1 MSRLYSKHL
10 DLDLDLDFDFYVRYL
25 SSEDLFE
32 FKCLDFYAYKKGEG
46 KKYCLC
52 KINEV
57 DLLRMITIDKFPDL
71 FYVEVEKQDLADDV
85 FENISLAQFYC
96 HVSKRTMILAKRQAH
111 LRKLGKVSSAWL
123 KLKKWNFHSQGG
135 RPFGSKEVVDRYNL
149 QNYDRIV
156 ANCVRKDWYKE
167 FIQLHKDIAKM
178 DRSLK
183 LSDSAIKWKFMILR
197 YLWKV
202 ENGYEELGTDKEYEK
217 KLKEMNEKYKLDFI
231 FDF

>member
-1 MSRLYSKHL
+1 MSVEYG
-10 DLDLDLDFDFYVRYL
+10 
-25 SSEDLFE
+25 
-32 FKCLDFYAYKKGEG
+32 KCLLEKKNVGSPSCSCFI
-46 KKYCLC
+46 KYIKTKDAFVIKGLDYFGSEQSENF
-52 KINEV
+52 ISSV
-57 DLLRMITIDKFPDL
+57 DLLRMIKVKNANMFQ
-71 FYVEVEKQDLADDV
+71 YEKNELDDDV
-85 FENISLAQFYC
+85 FFNICITQVFFYI
-96 HVSKRTMILAKRQAH
+96 SEKTMKDAVKQAH
-111 LRKLGKVSSAWL
+111 LRKLGRTKSMWVE
-123 KLKKWNFHSQGG
+123 LKKKKNKNGG
-135 RPFGSKEVVDRYNL
+135 RPIGVSDVCEYNL

-167 FIQLHKDIAKM
+167 FIQLHKDIAKI